1 MFGGDEVTVTLE
13 CNNDMANVIIDRFG
27 RNIDIKLVDDEKFRV
42 DVDVVMS
49 DKFLAWVIALGG
61 EVKVVAPEG
70 AVEKMRELGRRAM

>member
-1 MFGGDEVTVTLE
+1 MVFGSYEKLGEMYYVL
-13 CNNDMANVIIDRFG
+13 IG
-27 RNIDIKLVDDEKFRV
+27 RNIDIKLVGEEKFRV

-70 AVEKMRELGRRAM
+70 AVEKIREIKKSL